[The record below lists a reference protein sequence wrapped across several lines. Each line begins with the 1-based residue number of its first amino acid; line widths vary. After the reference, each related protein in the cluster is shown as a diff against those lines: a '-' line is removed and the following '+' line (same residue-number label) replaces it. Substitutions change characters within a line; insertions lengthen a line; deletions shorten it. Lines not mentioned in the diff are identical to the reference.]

1 MFQKLSQR
9 LRPSDDVDRDAGL
22 TLVEVMVAMMVFAI
36 ISVGVAYSITNAL
49 VLTRESRARA
59 IATNLAAQQ
68 IDLVRATQ
76 NVFTVDDKQID
87 NTVSGID
94 FRLSQTVRWVD
105 STSTVT
111 DCGTG
116 TGTLQYKAVTI
127 SVSYSGQRSIT
138 APVTTETVLAP
149 SDRINDPA
157 LGTIVV
163 KVTGAGGTGNPGV
176 AVAIAPAAVPN
187 GASAPTTPAVTNTQG
202 CTYAL
207 KVKPGNYSVGVVE
220 SGNLDIKQV
229 AAPKTT
235 PVVVKAGTS
244 SSVSFTYDTAA
255 TYTLKYASNY
265 SSSVLLPTDL
275 ETTFVSTLG
284 GVQTVKS
291 AANPATLFPVAYT
304 VMAGGYVAPI
314 KDDKGVVTNTPCVDV
329 DPSAW
334 AATPG
339 NGAGQ
344 PLTAV
349 AAPPGGTAT
358 VDVPMGVVRLPQ
370 MNGTA
375 TVVATSVG
383 TKANGDPGCNTNKAY
398 TFTVSGQKDVAL
410 PFGTWKFSV
419 VVLDLLGV
427 VTAQSPVTLDADAIR
442 TRGTIDKSTGAATL
456 DPRPAG

>member
-9 LRPSDDVDRDAGL
+9 LRPSGDRDAGL

-76 NVFTVDDKQID
+76 NVFSVDYKKID
-87 NTVSGID
+87 STVSGIA
-94 FRLSQTVRWVD
+94 FTLEQTVEWVD

-116 TGTLQYKAVTI
+116 TGTLQYKTVTV
-127 SVSYSGQRSIT
+127 SVSYAGQRSVT
-138 APVTTETVLAP
+138 APVTSETVLAP

-163 KVTGAGGTGNPGV
+163 KVTGAGGAGNPGV
-176 AVAIAPAAVPN
+176 AVTIGAASSPN
-187 GASAPTTPAVTNTQG
+187 GAVAPATPAPTNAQG

-207 KVKPGNYSVGVVE
+207 KVKPGNYDVSLAKT
-220 SGNLDIKQV
+220 GNVDIKQDSS
-229 AAPKTT
+229 PKTT

-244 SSVSFTYDTAA
+244 SSASFTYDTSGR
-255 TYTLKYASNY
+255 YTLRYASNY
-265 SSSVLLPTDL
+265 PSNVLLPSDL

-284 GVQTVKS
+284 GVQTVTS
-291 AANPATLFPVAYT
+291 APNPATLFPVAYT
-304 VMAGGYVAPI
+304 VLAGGYVAPI
-314 KDDKGVVTNTPCVDV
+314 KNDKGAVTNVPCVDV
-329 DPSAW
+329 DPAAW

-339 NGAGQ
+339 NGVGQ

-349 AAPPGGTAT
+349 AAAPGGTAT
-358 VDVPMGVVRLPQ
+358 IDVPMGVVRLPNQ
-370 MNGTA
+370 TGTS
-375 TVVATSVG
+375 TVIAQSVG
-383 TKANGDPGCNTNKAY
+383 TTANGDPGCNTNKTY
-398 TFTVSGQKDVAL
+398 TFTVSGQKEVAL
-410 PFGTWKFSV
+410 PFGTWKFSI
-419 VVLDLLGV
+419 VVLDLLGLV
-427 VTAQSPVTLDADAIR
+427 KAQTPLSLDADAIR
-442 TRGTIDKSTGAATL
+442 TRGTLDKATGAATL
-456 DPRPAG
+456 DPRPAA